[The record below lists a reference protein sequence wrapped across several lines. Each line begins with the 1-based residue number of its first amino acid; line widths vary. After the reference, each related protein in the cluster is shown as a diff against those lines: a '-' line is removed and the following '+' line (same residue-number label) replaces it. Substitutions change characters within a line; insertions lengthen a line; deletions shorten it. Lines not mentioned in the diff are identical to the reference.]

1 MVVSLTGHKTPLAY
15 FAKGPLSRARAAFND
30 NAGSV
35 YDRSLLTQFLRS
47 VILPLVT
54 IDAKY
59 RETLPDLVKGLPFET
74 LSDNECASLI
84 TAVGK
89 KTKKSK
95 KTKAGK
101 NGLYVDEE
109 MSIARWWTGRDVS
122 YIACDSTDAR
132 EDAIKK
138 ALLELRAR
146 ETQLHII
153 LILETLALEASARI
167 SSGPDPLQET
177 LPIQDGDP
185 QKRPK
190 KAKKPL
196 DLNTLLDL
204 LADRL
209 CIWQSMATDEAKS
222 SKVESKPSSEH
233 ENKTPNGAAQNRHL
247 RQFCVD
253 VVFPL

>member
-1 MVVSLTGHKTPLAY
+1 MVLLLTGYKTPLAY

-47 VILPLVT
+47 IILPLIT

-59 RETLPDLVKGLPFET
+59 RETLPDLVKGFPFET
-74 LSDNECASLI
+74 LSDNECASLV
-84 TAVGK
+84 TAIGK
-89 KTKKSK
+89 KTRKSK

-101 NGLYVDEE
+101 NGLYADEE
-109 MSIARWWTGRDVS
+109 MSIARWWTGKDMS
-122 YIACDSTDAR
+122 YVVCDSSDAR
-132 EDAIKK
+132 EDAIKR

-146 ETQLHII
+146 ETQLQII
-153 LILETLALEASARI
+153 LILETLALEASVTM
-167 SSGPDPLQET
+167 SSGPDSLQEA
-177 LPIQDGDP
+177 LPIQGGVS

-190 KAKKPL
+190 KPKKPQDL
-196 DLNTLLDL
+196 DTLLDL

-209 CIWQSMATDEAKS
+209 CIWQSMAMDEAKS
-222 SKVESKPSSEH
+222 SKVESKTSSEH
-233 ENKTPNGAAQNRHL
+233 ENKRPNGVAQNGHL

-253 VVFPL
+253 VVLPL